1 LRVSIEVIWDL
12 LVLREV
18 IVRERL
24 RAIICLILI
33 LISLVIVVKVVKIS
47 VVSHVHVVV
56 IVIIVPIYVVVL
68 SVLFEVEA
76 DLVRA
81 RLLLL
86 FGVIEVVVVAYIDII
101 RVVVDLDFVLT
112 ILNLTRIFPWKEI
125 VLAEIKC
132 LFVIVRWR
140 NKLDN
145 RFFSVLIEVRVDS
158 EVFISSDVDWRN

>member
-1 LRVSIEVIWDL
+1 LRISIEVVWDL

-24 RAIICLILI
+24 RAIIRLILV
-33 LISLVIVVKVVKIS
+33 LISLIIVVKVVKIS
-47 VVSHVHVVV
+47 VVPHVHVV